1 MTRDEIEHM
10 SKDDLIKKWFLQ
22 DQYVDALEARTNDIG
37 ENLELVS
44 LRESEEKLKQ
54 QQLEATRRENIL
66 VMRLTTKEQEMQ
78 EYANQIQELKQGQIP
93 SVAQLRSALLDPAV
107 NLMFE
112 KMRKELDSMKA
123 QLEET
128 QNELSAWKF
137 TPDSN
142 TGKRL
147 MAKCR
152 LLYQENEELGK
163 MIASGRMAKLEGD
176 LALQKNFS
184 EAMKKSQDDL
194 DDLLMALDEEVE
206 GMQSTIYYLQLQLRE
221 AKEQI
226 TKYYQE
232 NQKLTSLLNHSSIK
246 EINGLDAIN
255 CNKDVN
261 QKSADNTCQSSVSN
275 TEKSDSSLQT
285 SPKLELVIE
294 PTNNQDNISVASR
307 ESSPT
312 IDNRT
317 ETSSNSNMV
326 VLDKKIDSPI
336 IGSVEPSNDN
346 QRLIVDCNNKS
357 SVASENHRQSFIT
370 ESSFITEPLNNA
382 SEEELTT
389 TQTTND
395 MPSDISSSDTESG
408 ADSPAGRKYKQKN
421 SNTRS
426 DSPVLDSAKRR
437 KRTKS
442 QTSLEGSTTEE
453 ETQYSQSPKRLRTDN
468 AHDESQEGNSI
479 NIEIDTDT
487 EVQVAQTLACWA
499 AANKERHESQLRARE
514 HDLCSLGNG
523 ELDATSVS
531 EEGDL

>member
-1 MTRDEIEHM
+1 MN
-10 SKDDLIKKWFLQ
+10 
-22 DQYVDALEARTNDIG
+22 LESNSFTI
-37 ENLELVS
+37 LFCSSVELVS

-78 EYANQIQELKQGQIP
+78 DYANQIQELKQGQIS

-112 KMRKELDSMKA
+112 KMRKELDGVKA

-163 MIASGRMAKLEGD
+163 MISSGRMAKLEGD
-176 LALQKNFS
+176 LALQRNFS

-194 DDLLMALDEEVE
+194 DDLLLALDEEVE

-221 AKEQI
+221 AKDQI
-226 TKYYQE
+226 SKYLHE
-232 NQKLTSLLNHSSIK
+232 NQKLTNLLNLSSIK
-246 EINGLDAIN
+246 EEINGLDAIN

-261 QKSADNTCQSSVSN
+261 QKSAENTCQSSMSN
-275 TEKSDSSLQT
+275 AEKPDSSLPT
-285 SPKLELVIE
+285 TLKLELVVE
-294 PTNNQDNISVASR
+294 PPSNQDAISVASR
-307 ESSPT
+307 ESSPS

-317 ETSSNSNMV
+317 ETSSNSNPV
-326 VLDKKIDSPI
+326 IEKKVASPI
-336 IGSVEPSNDN
+336 LGTNALSTEQTSDN
-346 QRLIVDCNNKS
+346 QRPAVDCNNKPT
-357 SVASENHRQSFIT
+357 VPSENHRQSFTT
-370 ESSFITEPLNNA
+370 ESLNGSSFAAETINNA

-395 MPSDISSSDTESG
+395 VPSDISSSDTESG
-408 ADSPAGRKYKQKN
+408 ADSSGGRKYKRKFAN
-421 SNTRS
+421 SRTN
-426 DSPVLDSAKRR
+426 SPVADGAKRR
-437 KRTKS
+437 KRAKS
-442 QTSLEGSTTEE
+442 QTSPEGSTTEE
-453 ETQYSQSPKRLRTDN
+453 ETQFSQSPKRLRTEH
-468 AHDESQEGNSI
+468 AHEHSPDRNSI

-499 AANKERHESQLRARE
+499 AANKERKESQLRARE

-523 ELDATSVS
+523 ELDCTSVS